1 MFSVKVAYPED
12 LKPMITAFKL
22 CATARLFLQV
32 CLILSLP
39 LLLLLLQD
47 LLPNV
52 DAGIFLDNDIIA
64 LRDPAILW
72 NRWQWIFKKN
82 NFHLL

>member
-39 LLLLLLQD
+39 LLLLQD

-52 DAGIFLDNDIIA
+52 DAGIFLDNDIVA

-72 NRWQWIFKKN
+72 NRWQCIFK
-82 NFHLL
+82 